1 MKTRHL
7 LIAVGLIGAVGF
19 GAVLTRGAWSGAGE
33 RVQGP
38 AKARSVSVETA
49 TAERRSVPVDVDA
62 IGTVAPIASVALK
75 SRLETTIVGVHFEDG
90 ALVREGDLLFSLD
103 ARQLDAQ
110 IAQAEGTLARDQAQL
125 AGAERDLRRYSD
137 LVAKGATTQV
147 NLDNAKTQVDVL
159 QATIQADQSA
169 LDNLRVQKTFTQIRA
184 PITGRI
190 SAAAVKVGNFVRPAD
205 VAPLATINQIAPV
218 YVTFAIPQR
227 VLGEL
232 RDAMTTGASQ
242 VVATIPGTQRA
253 ETGKVAMVENAVD
266 AATGMITV
274 RGVMDNASETLWPGT
289 LVSTRLIVRSERAVV
304 VPSVAIQRSQTGS
317 FVFVIRDNVARVQ
330 PVTVLRT
337 SQGLSVVETGLAGGE
352 QVVVDG
358 QLLLLDGT
366 RVEVRPRRAGA

>member
-1 MKTRHL
+1 
-7 LIAVGLIGAVGF
+7 
-19 GAVLTRGAWSGAGE
+19 
-33 RVQGP
+33 
-38 AKARSVSVETA
+38 
-49 TAERRSVPVDVDA
+49 
-62 IGTVAPIASVALK
+62 
-75 SRLETTIVGVHFEDG
+75 
-90 ALVREGDLLFSLD
+90 
-103 ARQLDAQ
+103 
-110 IAQAEGTLARDQAQL
+110 
-125 AGAERDLRRYSD
+125 
-137 LVAKGATTQV
+137 
-147 NLDNAKTQVDVL
+147 
-159 QATIQADQSA
+159 
-169 LDNLRVQKTFTQIRA
+169 
-184 PITGRI
+184 
-190 SAAAVKVGNFVRPAD
+190 
-205 VAPLATINQIAPV
+205 
-218 YVTFAIPQR
+218 
-227 VLGEL
+227 
-232 RDAMTTGASQ
+232 MTTGASQ